1 MTKREL
7 IDMIENDCCNGDI
20 QETIESV
27 NELINDIHINPNKF
41 INDLTEE
48 LEKYARDDNN
58 RCEICGYEL
67 RESNSK
73 EYSDCRGWEVA
84 EDFRTNECT
93 NPDCEN
99 Y

>member
-7 IDMIENDCCNGDI
+7 IDMIENDLCNGDT

-27 NELINDIHINPNKF
+27 NELINDIHTNPIKF
-41 INDLTEE
+41 VNDLTEE

-58 RCEICGYEL
+58 RCEICGWTLQEDTQGEGHEYMGSPCN
-67 RESNSK
+67 ESP
-73 EYSDCRGWEVA
+73 EYHCI
-84 EDFRTNECT
+84 
-93 NPDCEN
+93 NPDCNN